1 MVLLMIVIVFKV
13 FNYIYDSSDSRDCH
27 GRPPFH
33 NHRDEY
39 NEGEKDYNTKSMTD
53 NNFFHY
59 NKELENAD
67 ARRNRIY
74 PNKALHSQDH
84 RSSQNDILRD
94 RSYSS
99 SISDS
104 SCQSNIIQEV
114 EGLKRKLIAMQE
126 ELSAFTQTK
135 RIEAAILLRIKID
148 FEAFNHF
155 MMNEFSFFI
164 SKAIESTSP
173 WLSQYR
179 STILSSIFNHNI
191 MILLNFRADA
201 ISVIG
206 QSTRDNFPEL
216 SRMMKVIQEVNI
228 PKSYHRRDFL
238 GFLQKCW
245 KYLPEYISKDDPFEC
260 NFPPADTT
268 QLPKY
273 WTGGRNAAGLL
284 KYVAFYI
291 ADYLNANDKLP
302 DAIEDQPKVCNL
314 RLSFKSDLISSMLSE
329 QFGNKRWYVTHKVKK
344 RKSSLKT
351 VKMEI
356 KPEIIANQSSLG
368 NKGK

>member
-13 FNYIYDSSDSRDCH
+13 FNYIYDSSDSRDFH
-27 GRPPFH
+27 GRPPLH

-39 NEGEKDYNTKSMTD
+39 NGGEKDYNTKSMTD

-74 PNKALHSQDH
+74 SNNAVHSQDH

-94 RSYSS
+94 RSFSS
-99 SISDS
+99 SITDS

-126 ELSAFTQTK
+126 ELSAITQTK
-135 RIEAAILLRIKID
+135 RIESTKLLRIKID
-148 FEAFNHF
+148 FEAFIHF
-155 MMNEFSFFI
+155 MTNEFSFFI
-164 SKAIESTSP
+164 SKAIENTSP

-191 MILLNFRADA
+191 IILLNFRADA

-245 KYLPEYISKDDPFEC
+245 KYLPVYISKDDPFEC
-260 NFPPADTT
+260 SFPPADTT

-273 WTGGRNAAGLL
+273 WTCCWL
-284 KYVAFYI
+284 
-291 ADYLNANDKLP
+291 
-302 DAIEDQPKVCNL
+302 
-314 RLSFKSDLISSMLSE
+314 
-329 QFGNKRWYVTHKVKK
+329 VKICCI
-344 RKSSLKT
+344 LYC
-351 VKMEI
+351 
-356 KPEIIANQSSLG
+356 
-368 NKGK
+368 